1 MTRAGAAQDNI
12 EAVCALADDLA
23 MPQLLDTADA
33 WLVEAAKQ
41 GDLMDVP
48 ILDTLESRDQQF
60 VQQYTQKLLANAHG
74 QNQSAAVP
82 ELQQWLPGWLAN
94 KNQIVREAAAV
105 NFARWAALARARPL
119 PRFAEAVA
127 ARVRA
132 MSPADQLLLLQA
144 EMRDMRAE
152 LQQLRP
158 PPPSVLALN

>member
-23 MPQLLDTADA
+23 MPQLLETADA
-33 WLVEAAKQ
+33 WLVEAAEQ

-48 ILDTLESRDQQF
+48 SLGTLQNTDQLL
-60 VQQYTQKLLANAHG
+60 VQQYDQKLLSDG
-74 QNQSAAVP
+74 PSRYRSAQH

-119 PRFAEAVA
+119 PRFAEAVK
-127 ARVRA
+127 ARVCA
-132 MSPADQLLLLQA
+132 MSQADQLLLLQA
-144 EMRDMRAE
+144 EMRDMRTE
-152 LQQLRP
+152 LKQLRP